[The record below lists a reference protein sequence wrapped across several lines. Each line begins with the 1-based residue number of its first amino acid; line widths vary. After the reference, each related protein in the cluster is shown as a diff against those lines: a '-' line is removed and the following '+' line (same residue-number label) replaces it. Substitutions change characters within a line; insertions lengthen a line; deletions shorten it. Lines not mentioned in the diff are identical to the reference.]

1 MSVRAAICPHF
12 DSCDPRCG
20 ARMTLGHLD
29 EVFRFCTAEYE
40 SCPVFRGSASGVAG
54 GTLAREEHECT
65 ASIGAAQV
73 SDGCFQVSDG
83 RFQFCDGPVADDLAR
98 EITGEV
104 AAIANLAHACIGRVV
119 ELTIERSNERSIER
133 APLGR
138 PAVA

>member
-40 SCPVFRGSASGVAG
+40 SCPVFRGNAG
-54 GTLAREEHECT
+54 GTLAHETQECT
-65 ASIGAAQV
+65 GFIDAARV
-73 SDGCFQVSDG
+73 SEGCFQVSDG

>member
-40 SCPVFRGSASGVAG
+40 SCPVFRGSASGVTV

-73 SDGCFQVSDG
+73 SEG
-83 RFQFCDGPVADDLAR
+83 RFQFCDGPVADDLAH

-104 AAIANLAHACIGRVV
+104 TAIANLAHACIGRVV
-119 ELTIERSNERSIER
+119 ELTIERSIER
-133 APLGR
+133 NIERNIERTPLGR

>member
-1 MSVRAAICPHF
+1 
-12 DSCDPRCG
+12 
-20 ARMTLGHLD
+20 MTLGHLD

-65 ASIGAAQV
+65 ASIGAAQA
-73 SDGCFQVSDG
+73 SDG

-104 AAIANLAHACIGRVV
+104 TAIANLAHACIGRVV

>member
-1 MSVRAAICPHF
+1 
-12 DSCDPRCG
+12 
-20 ARMTLGHLD
+20 MTLGHLD

-54 GTLAREEHECT
+54 GTLSREEHECT
-65 ASIGAAQV
+65 ASIGAAQL
-73 SDGCFQVSDG
+73 SEG
-83 RFQFCDGPVADDLAR
+83 RFQVCDGPVADDLAR
-98 EITGEV
+98 EVTGEV

-133 APLGR
+133 APLVR

>member
-40 SCPVFRGSASGVAG
+40 SCPVFRGSASGVAS
-54 GTLAREEHECT
+54 GTLACEEHECT

-119 ELTIERSNERSIER
+119 ELTIERSNERGIER